1 MAFPCSKPSTG
12 QKWSKIFRQS
22 KYFHLERNIVIMLID
37 SLNTV
42 PRKINWG
49 IPPDFESGELSRL
62 FEREQNLAGI
72 SANSIE
78 DKFRC

>member
-1 MAFPCSKPSTG
+1 
-12 QKWSKIFRQS
+12 
-22 KYFHLERNIVIMLID
+22 MLID